1 MQETSVY
8 KSSYSIGQVIINL
21 SRRFCFDTNSKML
34 LQCKIILLSL
44 IFNLVHSNIEDFD
57 MDSTTSDESCNKPDD
72 IGSESDCY
80 CYSQPEIDFEYSICA
95 ITNDKTNNCT
105 HDDLKYPG
113 PEYRLANAKC
123 FYLEKIY
130 MNFEDARENCKQN
143 GGKLY
148 EPKTVVE
155 FRDAPNMKFPG
166 FNNNYM
172 WIGITDTESEGS
184 YVYDSN
190 GKSITFNPP
199 WYIDLSRGHKFPHG
213 TGSNCIALNNAFN
226 AYTFDLP
233 CVDTYASLCE
243 L

>member
-1 MQETSVY
+1 MLQQFTIPLFALIFHSVY
-8 KSSYSIGQVIINL
+8 
-21 SRRFCFDTNSKML
+21 
-34 LQCKIILLSL
+34 
-44 IFNLVHSNIEDFD
+44 SNYEDYD
-57 MDSTTSDESCNKPDD
+57 VDSTTSDESCKKSDD
-72 IGSESDCY
+72 TGSESNCY

-95 ITNDKTNNCT
+95 ITIDITNNCT
-105 HDDLKYPG
+105 YDDLKYPG
-113 PEYRLANAKC
+113 PEYRFAQGKC
-123 FYLEKIY
+123 FYLEKVY
-130 MNFEDARENCKQN
+130 MNFEDARENCKKR

-155 FRDAPNMKFPG
+155 FRNAKDMKFPH

-172 WIGITDTESEGS
+172 WIGITDIASEGS
-184 YVYDSN
+184 YVYNSN

-199 WYIDLSRGHKFPHG
+199 WYVDLSRGHKFPHG
-213 TGSNCIALNNAFN
+213 TGSNCIAINNAWN

>member
-1 MQETSVY
+1 MMMQF
-8 KSSYSIGQVIINL
+8 K
-21 SRRFCFDTNSKML
+21 
-34 LQCKIILLSL
+34 ILLFA
-44 IFNLVHSNIEDFD
+44 ITVHIVHSE
-57 MDSTTSDESCNKPDD
+57 MDSTTSHESCIDPVETT
-72 IGSESDCY
+72 SESNCFCY
-80 CYSQPEIDFEYSICA
+80 NEPEKDFEYSICA
-95 ITNDKTNNCT
+95 PTIETTITTTPKPCLVLNMPVPALTFRYPNDR
-105 HDDLKYPG
+105 
-113 PEYRLANAKC
+113 YRLVQGGKC
-123 FYLEKIY
+123 FYFETSY
-130 MNFEDARENCKQN
+130 MNFEDARENCKKY

-199 WYIDLSRGHKFPHG
+199 WYVDLSRGHKFPHG
-213 TGSNCIALNNAFN
+213 TGSNCIAINNAGN

-233 CVDTYASLCE
+233 CLDTYASLCE

>member
-1 MQETSVY
+1 
-8 KSSYSIGQVIINL
+8 
-21 SRRFCFDTNSKML
+21 ML
-34 LQCKIILLSL
+34 LQCKIIILSL
-44 IFNLVHSNIEDFD
+44 IFHFVHSNYEDFD
-57 MDSTTSDESCNKPDD
+57 MDSITSDENCNKPDD
-72 IGSESDCY
+72 IGSESNCY

-95 ITNDKTNNCT
+95 ITNDITKNCT
-105 HDDLKYPG
+105 YDDLKYPG
-113 PEYRLANAKC
+113 PEYRFVHGKC
-123 FYLEKIY
+123 FYLEKEY
-130 MNFEDARENCKQN
+130 KTFEDARENCKKN

-155 FRDAPNMKFPG
+155 FRHNNRQYWNISNIPIFPG

-172 WIGITDTESEGS
+172 WIGITDIAREGS

-213 TGSNCIALNNAFN
+213 TGSNCIAINNAFK

-233 CVDTYASLCE
+233 CLDTYASLCE

>member
-1 MQETSVY
+1 MARV
-8 KSSYSIGQVIINL
+8 
-21 SRRFCFDTNSKML
+21 R
-34 LQCKIILLSL
+34 
-44 IFNLVHSNIEDFD
+44 
-57 MDSTTSDESCNKPDD
+57 
-72 IGSESDCY
+72 
-80 CYSQPEIDFEYSICA
+80 
-95 ITNDKTNNCT
+95 
-105 HDDLKYPG
+105 
-113 PEYRLANAKC
+113 
-123 FYLEKIY
+123 Y
-130 MNFEDARENCKQN
+130 MNYEDARENCKQN

-155 FRDAPNMKFPG
+155 FKEPISTRNISNVPIFPG

-172 WIGITDTESEGS
+172 WIGITDIASEGS